1 MKRRLFKYNA
11 PDNGSVIFKN
21 KKNIYLLAF
30 FVSIIFIAIHYF
42 LSKTY
47 PNDFSIYIDAIFIAS
62 IFLFD
67 FFTPEHLIPK
77 TLTVPVFIYGV
88 LIHIRHPLFFIAPA
102 LYGALTLFLFTMAHF
117 GMGDVKAMFAIS
129 VLLPNTAFSFFYV
142 FTFLWVAVINGFLL
156 IKKRRVG
163 ELKKVFLA
171 FAGVTEFDGAEG
183 FIPFSIYIALGY
195 ITLIV
200 VNFIYPVWR

>member
-1 MKRRLFKYNA
+1 MFKYNA
-11 PDNGSVIFKN
+11 PDSGSVIFKS
-21 KKNIYLLAF
+21 KKTIYLSAF
-30 FVSIIFIAIHYF
+30 FISIAFIIMHYF
-42 LSKTY
+42 LLREY
-47 PNDFSIYIDAIFIAS
+47 PDNFAIYIDAIFIAS

-77 TLTVPVFIYGV
+77 TLTVPVFIYGI
-88 LIHIRHPLFFIAPA
+88 LIHIHHPSFFVIPV
-102 LYGALTLFLFTMAHF
+102 LYGALTLFLFTVAHF
-117 GMGDVKAMFAIS
+117 GMGDVKAIFAIS

-142 FTFLWVAVINGFLL
+142 FTFLWVVIINGFLL
-156 IKKRRVG
+156 IKKKRTK

-183 FIPFSIYIALGY
+183 FVPFSIYIALGY